1 MQFNLKRAT
10 DLSRAAL
17 AAADEINVDGAI
29 PLAVHVDDVHG
40 ALAEGRA
47 SFERSV
53 SELEALISTH
63 FTLRSLIGIANAK
76 AGVSELLAR
85 AARLEMLEKRLT
97 GMLAALSKRH
107 ESGASADVQAVRVAA
122 ARHRYDE
129 GKDYA
134 DDVIH
139 LSVVDMPMR
148 KAFVQRRASLRAERA
163 ALLERVAAL
172 NIMEKIEIDT
182 DTEAT
187 LRSAGIIH

>member
-29 PLAVHVDDVHG
+29 PLAVHVNDVHG

-53 SELEALISTH
+53 SELEALISAH
-63 FTLRSLIGIANAK
+63 FTLRSLIGTANAK

-97 GMLAALSKRH
+97 GILSALGKRN
-107 ESGASADVQAVRVAA
+107 EAGASADVLAARVAA

-129 GKDYA
+129 GNNYA
-134 DDVIH
+134 AEVIH
-139 LSVVDMPMR
+139 LSVVDTPMR
-148 KAFVQRRASLRAERA
+148 RAVVQRRTALRAERA

-182 DTEAT
+182 GTEAA